1 MPDYVQQVQTAAA
14 YVAAH
19 IPELYAP
26 DRIEVTRASY
36 GFVPGRAQVQGS
48 SRPPCS
54 LNVLNARIVVE
65 ELVERAAW
73 LLQIGSPPARSAVT
87 VSWLLDV
94 CAWIQE
100 KAPLVVVE
108 RLREVAA
115 TLGKALKAA
124 ISV

>member
-1 MPDYVQQVQTAAA
+1 MVDYVQQVQTAAA

-26 DRIEVTRASY
+26 DRLDRAS
-36 GFVPGRAQVQGS
+36 GGTLAPRAVIGS
-48 SRPPCS
+48 SRPPCN

-115 TLGKALKAA
+115 TLGEALKQA
-124 ISV
+124 ITV